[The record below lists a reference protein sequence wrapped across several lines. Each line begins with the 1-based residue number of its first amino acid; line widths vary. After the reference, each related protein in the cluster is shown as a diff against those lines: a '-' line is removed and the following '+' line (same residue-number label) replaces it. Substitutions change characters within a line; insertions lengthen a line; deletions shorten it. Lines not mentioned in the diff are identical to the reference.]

1 MATILKFKIP
11 THRRAKANVNA
22 NLISTSVNDAML
34 IIHHALHGSD
44 KDCRPKDHQ
53 LAAQLLDELSS
64 YIKSDIED
72 DCLVLSQLVSGAI
85 VERYPE
91 AHQLT

>member
-11 THRRAKANVNA
+11 ENQSAKINENGS
-22 NLISTSVNDAML
+22 LISTTVNNAML

-44 KDCRPKDHQ
+44 KDCRPKDRQ
-53 LAAQLLDELSS
+53 LAAQLLDELSY

-72 DCLVLSQLVSGAI
+72 DHLVLSHLVSGAI
-85 VERYPE
+85 VVRYPE
-91 AHQLT
+91 LH